1 MELMP
6 SLSASGA
13 YTSMVSRALKRLLSG
28 GSAASVRMLCSLS
41 ASLMMTTRMSFDMAR
56 NILRSVRACFSS
68 MELTLMEV
76 SFVTPSTSSATVSP
90 KRSRTSSRVT
100 GVSSTV
106 SCSSAAQMGSASMRR
121 SFARMNATSTGWLM
135 YASPE
140 RRRWSRWHSAA
151 KLYASSTF
159 ARPSASRYSA
169 QVLRR
174 MRQLSAWGTFL
185 RRLGSP
191 AATEVSPMKTPLVG
205 YD

>member
-13 YTSMVSRALKRLLSG
+13 YTSMVSRALKRLRSG
-28 GSAASVRMLCSLS
+28 GSAASVRMLWSLS
-41 ASLMMTTRMSFDMAR
+41 ASLMMTTRMSLDMAR

-135 YASPE
+135 
-140 RRRWSRWHSAA
+140 
-151 KLYASSTF
+151 
-159 ARPSASRYSA
+159 
-169 QVLRR
+169 
-174 MRQLSAWGTFL
+174 
-185 RRLGSP
+185 
-191 AATEVSPMKTPLVG
+191 
-205 YD
+205 